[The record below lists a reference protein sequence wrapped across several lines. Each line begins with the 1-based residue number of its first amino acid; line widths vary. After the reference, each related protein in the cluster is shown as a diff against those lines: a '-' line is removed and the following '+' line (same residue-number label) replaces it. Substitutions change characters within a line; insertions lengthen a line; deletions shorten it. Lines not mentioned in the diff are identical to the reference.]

1 MRFDTAS
8 LSADD
13 AYRLLSSAVVPRPIA
28 WLTTLNEN
36 GSVNLAPF
44 SFFNAVSSE
53 PPMIAVSIEDRAPNV
68 EKDSLANIKRTRSFV
83 SHVVT
88 ESLLEAVVTSAIE
101 FPSEMSEVEVMDL
114 KLVPSYHIAVP
125 RLLAAPVSM
134 ECKLETL
141 LRVGKAATL
150 VIAEAVCFHVHDAL
164 YKNRR
169 IDSTKLQALGRMSGS
184 DFAKTR
190 DLVSL
195 PTPSYK
201 AWLEKAT
208 IDPKDGLEKQEIDKN
223 L

>member
-1 MRFDTAS
+1 MRFDVAL
-8 LSADD
+8 LSSDA

-44 SFFNAVSSE
+44 SFFNAVSSD

-88 ESLLEAVVTSAIE
+88 EGLLESVVTSAIE
-101 FPSEMSEVEVMDL
+101 FPSEISEAEVAGL
-114 KLVPSYHIAVP
+114 TLVSSHHITVP
-125 RLLAAPVSM
+125 RLLNAPVSM

-150 VIAEAVCFHVHDAL
+150 VIAEVVCFHIQDEL
-164 YKNRR
+164 YKNGR
-169 IDSTKLQALGRMSGS
+169 IDSASLQAVGRMSGS
-184 DFAKTR
+184 EFARTQN
-190 DLVSL
+190 LVSL
-195 PTPSYK
+195 PTPSYE
-201 AWLEKAT
+201 AWLK
-208 IDPKDGLEKQEIDKN
+208 KRRLEPRKSNEEF
-223 L
+223 

>member
-53 PPMIAVSIEDRAPNV
+53 PPLIAVSIEDRAPNV

-88 ESLLEAVVTSAIE
+88 ETLLEAVVTSAIE
-101 FPSEMSEVEVMDL
+101 FPSEISEAEILGL
-114 KLVPSYHIAVP
+114 KLFSSHHIAVP
-125 RLLAAPVSM
+125 RLLEAPVSM

-150 VIAEAVCFHVHDAL
+150 VVAEVVCFHVRDEL
-164 YKNRR
+164 YKNGR
-169 IDSTKLQALGRMSGS
+169 IDSNSLQALGRMSGS
-184 DFAKTR
+184 DFTKTR
-190 DLVSL
+190 DLVSF
-195 PTPSYK
+195 PTPNYE
-201 AWLEKAT
+201 AWLEKTKARANS
-208 IDPKDGLEKQEIDKN
+208 LKQQEVDEEF
-223 L
+223 